1 MQALM
6 TIHVSLLLLGK
17 SLNSRLSLWGL
28 RPLSFKT
35 WLWLTSHPSS
45 PFLEFLAPNLTHH
58 TLLPPQEPEH
68 LWPLSSTMFL
78 LCSQSSM
85 APISLAVKFE
95 VFPEAQKAL
104 HNRHHHLFTLT
115 YPCSHVS
122 EGNATWAKGTHELSV
137 CRVCIHP
144 FLLGCSIC
152 WHIIVYSSLLWF
164 FVFLWCWLKCLSSHF
179 WSYWFGTSLFLMTKG
194 LSALF
199 IFSKSQLF
207 VSLIFCIVFSL
218 CFICL
223 CSDLYYFFPFTN
235 IGLFWFLF

>member
-1 MQALM
+1 MKCVAEFSCEAVWSW
-6 TIHVSLLLLGK
+6 TFVCWNFFLLLVVNLFSLGRFYI
-17 SLNSRLSLWGL
+17 SR
-28 RPLSFKT
+28 
-35 WLWLTSHPSS
+35 
-45 PFLEFLAPNLTHH
+45 N
-58 TLLPPQEPEH
+58 
-68 LWPLSSTMFL
+68 
-78 LCSQSSM
+78 
-85 APISLAVKFE
+85 
-95 VFPEAQKAL
+95 
-104 HNRHHHLFTLT
+104 
-115 YPCSHVS
+115 
-122 EGNATWAKGTHELSV
+122 
-137 CRVCIHP
+137 VCIHP

-194 LSALF
+194 LSSLF